1 MTLRIDTIKL
11 ENYRQYKDATIE
23 FSRDPKRM
31 LTVLRGNNGV
41 GKTNIMNAITWC
53 LYGKENHLGPNQDNR
68 DQISL
73 PVINK
78 EVLRKTP
85 KQKIINMRVELVLVG
100 KSDIKIRIERILTLY
115 SSDKTGVQYDK
126 DVGAP
131 IPIGSTPDVKARYHW
146 YDPNGGGWDTVEGTD
161 FDIEIRE
168 LLPPYL
174 SRYFLFDGEQ
184 LEDFFHND
192 DNVKNGI
199 ENVSQ
204 IGVVQE
210 AINRLRNIEKEKIRN
225 SKKIDP
231 QVKSHYERLSNIRE
245 ESNRVEAKIKELEL
259 EKKRKRDQLNRI
271 DERLRDFDHVKNYI
285 NEEKVVQIAVDELK
299 KRYREKNAEIKKLVL
314 EYAGYTQAH
323 TAITKT
329 LHIIEEK
336 SDAGVLPPNMR
347 DTFLNELLESNR
359 CICGHDISGGP
370 ARDLV
375 MEQLGN
381 AKYTPIQELCNEL
394 KFRLKSV
401 KISDIQTKLRVL
413 EEEEDRLDDEIGKKE
428 SKLKQLNGMIRN
440 VGKDDDNT
448 KELAEKRS
456 VLKTKIRKLNDEL
469 AVSRHEKERKDDEL
483 KKYKQKYLSA
493 IEKANQRDDIIK
505 EVNFCSKSLSSLK
518 AAQEKLITDVR
529 TKVEKNTEEFF
540 LNSIWKKN
548 SYSNVKINEEYKVT
562 AVDMDG
568 SEVRDS
574 LSSGERMIL
583 AFAFM
588 AALRKVTNL
597 EFPLIIDTPLG
608 RISGETRYKLANVLP
623 TSLQGDQVVLLVTD
637 SEYQAEIRDDYGEQK
652 FPAVRDIIARHVGK
666 DFDIK
671 FDGGSSEVKSRE

>member
-85 KQKIINMRVELVLVG
+85 KQKIVNMRVELVLVG
-100 KSDIKIRIERILTLY
+100 KSDTKIRIERVLTLY
-115 SSDKTGVQYDK
+115 SSDKTGVKYDK

-168 LLPPYL
+168 LLPPDL

-192 DNVKNGI
+192 DSVKNGI
-199 ENVSQ
+199 ENVSR
-204 IGVVQE
+204 IGVVQDT
-210 AINRLRNIEKEKIRN
+210 INRLKNIEREKIRN

-231 QVKSHYERLSNIRE
+231 QVKSHYEWLSNIRE
-245 ESNRVEAKIKELEL
+245 ESNRIEAKIKELKL
-259 EKKRKRDQLNRI
+259 EKKGKQDRLSRINEQLRK
-271 DERLRDFDHVKNYI
+271 FDHVKNYI
-285 NEEKVVQIAVDELK
+285 NEEKIVQIAADELK
-299 KRYREKNAEIKKLVL
+299 KRHRETRAEIKKLVL
-314 EYAGYTQAH
+314 EYAGYMQAYP
-323 TAITKT
+323 AISKT
-329 LHIIEEK
+329 LHIIKEK

-370 ARDLV
+370 ARDMV

-401 KISDIQTKLRVL
+401 KITDIQTKLRVL
-413 EEEEDRLDDEIGKKE
+413 EEKEDRLDDESGKKE
-428 SKLKQLNGMIRN
+428 SKLKQLNDIIGN
-440 VGKDDDNT
+440 VGKDDNT
-448 KELAEKRS
+448 KELAETRG
-456 VLKTKIRKLNDEL
+456 VLKTKIKKLDDDLEDN
-469 AVSRHEKERKDDEL
+469 RREKERKDDEL
-483 KKYKQKYLSA
+483 KKYEQKYLTA
-493 IEKANQRDDIIK
+493 IEKANQRDDIIR
-505 EVNFCSKSLSSLK
+505 EVNFCSKSLVSLK

-548 SYSNVKINEEYKVT
+548 SYSNVKINEDYKVT

-671 FDGGSSEVKSRE
+671 FDSGSSEVKSHE